1 MKFLLPLL
9 LTITASLAMETNQ
22 SSATLPGSA
31 WQVTFMAG
39 QAPLE
44 EHPITFQFDTEGN
57 VSGNGSC
64 NTFGG
69 TCTIEG
75 KTIKFG
81 PLRSTRRACEP
92 DVMQQ
97 EHRFLAMLGSVTT
110 WQIDSDGT
118 LVLVGEEGEI
128 RAKKRAETPEN

>member
-1 MKFLLPLL
+1 MKILLSLL
-9 LTITASLAMETNQ
+9 LGITASLAMETNQ
-22 SSATLPGSA
+22 SSATLSGSA
-31 WQVTFMAG
+31 WQVTSIAG
-39 QAPLE
+39 QTPLE
-44 EHPITFQFDTEGN
+44 GHPITLQFDTEGN

-75 KTIKFG
+75 KTTKFG

-97 EHRFLAMLGSVTT
+97 EHRFLAMLGSATS
-110 WQIDSDGT
+110 WEIDAGGALLLS
-118 LVLVGEEGEI
+118 GEGGEI
-128 RAKKRAETPEN
+128 RAKRQAETPAN